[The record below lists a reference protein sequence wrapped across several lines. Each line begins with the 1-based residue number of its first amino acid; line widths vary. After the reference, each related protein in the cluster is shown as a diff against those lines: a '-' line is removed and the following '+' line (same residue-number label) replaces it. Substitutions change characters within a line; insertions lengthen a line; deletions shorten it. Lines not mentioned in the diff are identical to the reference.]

1 MKTISKQLQ
10 DLFTADQ
17 KDRSDGALWEDANF
31 RNEVSKR
38 DKVRKEEV
46 SKYIK
51 NDQLQTAEDYYF
63 SAMIFQHGDS
73 VADFKQAHQLAKTSM
88 NMGYESAK
96 WLYAASLD
104 RLLLHQGRKQ
114 RYGTQYR
121 KENNGK
127 WFLPPVDEIISDD
140 ERKKYNV
147 LILSDMTKKIKKLN
161 KKDLMI

>member
-63 SAMIFQHGDS
+63 SALYCTALHILLYTHNQSEKHQIF
-73 VADFKQAHQLAKTSM
+73 LT
-88 NMGYESAK
+88 
-96 WLYAASLD
+96 L
-104 RLLLHQGRKQ
+104 
-114 RYGTQYR
+114 
-121 KENNGK
+121 
-127 WFLPPVDEIISDD
+127 
-140 ERKKYNV
+140 
-147 LILSDMTKKIKKLN
+147 
-161 KKDLMI
+161 